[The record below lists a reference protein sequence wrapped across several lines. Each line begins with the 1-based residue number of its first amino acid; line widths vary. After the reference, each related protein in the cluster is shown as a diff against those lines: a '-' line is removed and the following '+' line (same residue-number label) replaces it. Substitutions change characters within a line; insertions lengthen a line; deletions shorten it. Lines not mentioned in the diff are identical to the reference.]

1 MIQPKFSNY
10 SGSQAIISSDRV
22 INNSKEDGIYLFVK
36 ATVGISSPGSIN
48 LDSDEAIIVDSDRV
62 ELGHNASEQ
71 VVLGNK
77 LVETLNNLLTGLM
90 YLSTVMS
97 TMSGTTQAETAV
109 SITLLADAG
118 AEFTGTV
125 NRAIADLSG
134 VLSKITY
141 TA

>member
-1 MIQPKFSNY
+1 MIQPNFSNY

-22 INNSKEDGIYLFVK
+22 INHSKEDGIYLFGK
-36 ATVGISSPGSIN
+36 ATVGISSPGTIN

-125 NRAIADLSG
+125 NKAIADLSG